1 MLSVLENLS
10 IIFYKIVYMSIKASI
25 IAIIIFILL
34 RILKNKICPKYRY
47 LLSLIIVI
55 FLIIPIKINFK
66 YNISKYMPWNIESN
80 LDVNYKTSLNNKNY
94 FISDSENSYWKENNL
109 KLKKNKLD
117 FNFIFKYVIP
127 IIWLI
132 VVIIESIILII
143 SNIIFLRRMRNFIC
157 KDKRIYNVL
166 ENSKRSLNIDKEIKV
181 FICNQIKVPSL
192 FGIKNPKIFLPEIVY
207 SLTDEELRYI
217 IYHELCHYKRRD
229 NWTLMIITVLKILYR
244 FSIIIPYFLDKIKDN
259 MEYAVD
265 EKVIINL
272 DDDETFNYCCT
283 LINLSAE
290 NSEKVLLLNK
300 FSDSKEF
307 LRKRIR
313 SVKINSENYK
323 MKYILLIL
331 VIFIVVIFLIYSI
344 SNKLVIND
352 INKILS
358 KGFSNDKYVE
368 IKFEYL
374 SNNRKISNVSNYVEY
389 KTIKYSKDC
398 NFVLAL
404 SYWLNNVNNNNLFYK
419 YLGNKMFDSKE
430 CAYFLIYSKTDNNFI
445 SKEILIDISTGLILK
460 EEFFYNR
467 EKGVKPIKPE
477 YIINYTYMDNL
488 S

>member
-25 IAIIIFILL
+25 IAIIIFVLL

-47 LLSLIIVI
+47 LLSLVIVI

-80 LDVNYKTSLNNKNY
+80 LEINYKTSLNDKNY

-109 KLKKNKLD
+109 KLEKNKLD
-117 FNFIFKYVIP
+117 FNYIFKYVIP

-132 VVIIESIILII
+132 LVIIESIILII

-157 KDKRIYNVL
+157 KDKRIYNIL
-166 ENSKRSLNIDKEIKV
+166 ENSKRSLNINKEIKV

-192 FGIKNPKIFLPEIVY
+192 FGIKSPKIFLPEIVY

-229 NWTLMIITVLKILYR
+229 NWMLMIITVLKVLYR

-265 EKVIINL
+265 ERVTMNF
-272 DDDETFNYCCT
+272 DDDEIFNYCCT
-283 LINLSAE
+283 LINLSSE

-300 FSDSKEF
+300 FSDSKKF

-313 SVKINSENYK
+313 SVKIKSENYK

-331 VIFIVVIFLIYSI
+331 VIFIVIIFLIYSN
-344 SNKLVIND
+344 SSKLVVED
-352 INKILS
+352 INRLLK
-358 KGFSNDKYVE
+358 KGFNSDKYVE
-368 IKFEYL
+368 IMFEY
-374 SNNRKISNVSNYVEY
+374 SINDKKISNYDEG
-389 KTIKYSKDC
+389 KIIKYSKNCD
-398 NFVLAL
+398 FILIL
-404 SYWLNNVNNNNLFYK
+404 SDWLGNVNNNNLFYK
-419 YLGNKMFDSKE
+419 YLGNEVFDLNE
-430 CAYFLIYSKTDNNFI
+430 CAVISIYSKTKNDFVSNDYW
-445 SKEILIDISTGLILK
+445 IDIRTGLIVKK
-460 EEFFYNR
+460 EYYHDE
-467 EKGVKPIKPE
+467 EKGVKPLKPD
-477 YIINYTYMDNL
+477 YIINYNYMDNI
-488 S
+488 